1 MEDIREKSRVF
12 ITQSRKKTIHLVR
25 TSENE
30 YRENRREKIVKDRKE
45 DTCLELTKT
54 TDQIHHPDMSQLK
67 FRNSKEKKDPNKLGK
82 NKIGYLQNNM

>member
-12 ITQSRKKTIHLVR
+12 KTQSRKKTIHLVR

-54 TDQIHHPDMSQLK
+54 TD
-67 FRNSKEKKDPNKLGK
+67 
-82 NKIGYLQNNM
+82 